1 MLGLGLNLTSI
12 TAALLDFVRSG
23 LKMWLPFENSE
34 ILGEDVVTNG
44 DFATDSDWTKGTGW
58 TISSGKANSDGTQSV
73 SYFRQDGIVNLTS
86 TYKIEFTVS
95 GSTSGTLNF
104 LKGNGSTAINVTS
117 NDTYTYYAKWDGSTG
132 DVAFQSLNFVGSI
145 DNVSVQEVTQIAQD
159 KSTNNSNSATLYTG
173 KALSF
178 DGVNDYVDLG
188 SQSMPN
194 ATEATFAFWV
204 NPVLASGSS
213 ERAILTY
220 GKTTAWFR
228 GNNSISFYNLI
239 SDFVTSISIPDLSNE
254 WHRLVIT
261 ITDQDTVNVY
271 IDGEH
276 ISTETAPTGISTTA
290 ADSYIGS
297 YGAGRYLQG
306 KLADFQIYD
315 KAWTQADVTFDYDN
329 PQHLITDNPSIV
341 KTYGSEIVDDG
352 GFDDASKWNAN
363 TGWTVSG
370 GKASI
375 NHHETTALR
384 QVLSVTKGKIYD
396 LTFEISDYVE
406 GAFQFGFNQFNIA
419 ETSSNLPNFTE
430 NGIYNYRVVSLGDNL
445 NVYMYGVNASEFSID
460 NLSLKEETSLNV
472 SNIKGYWHLSEG
484 AGSFAYNSAV
494 VLGSEELDNG
504 DFATDSVWNKNN
516 GADIDTTVSDAL
528 YLPNGGAFVTQ
539 TSVIESGKTYKYT
552 VVAKSQ
558 TSTLSDLKLITGSTT
573 QKTIEDIPVNYT
585 TYTGVI
591 TSNGTSFKMQE
602 DGDGAVIINSIS
614 LKEVSVGT
622 AYDGNAD
629 DHDSDGTV
637 LGATWVLQQPTIPQ
651 LGLMD
656 WAKSTPV
663 ADEITLISDPN
674 DPSKDVLDNDV
685 RFREHSLNLDGSGY
699 AEVADDDTLDFGQ
712 GAFSIDGW
720 AKYTFVN
727 SGSSSGNVIFI
738 NGGNPVGAPS
748 GSFAILTNTSGGT
761 RYVSFYVNGTELASN
776 ITSSVSDG
784 AWFYFAGT
792 RDASGNLKLYIND
805 LTAVSQSQTG
815 NTDET
820 VSTNLARKIGRGT
833 DATRTYK
840 NLIDDVRLYDRELL
854 ADEIEQNY
862 NAGLSQHKPGSAF
875 SNDFSS
881 DYGL

>member
-1 MLGLGLNLTSI
+1 LTSI

-622 AYDGNAD
+622 AYDGNA
-629 DHDSDGTV
+629 
-637 LGATWVLQQPTIPQ
+637 
-651 LGLMD
+651 
-656 WAKSTPV
+656 
-663 ADEITLISDPN
+663 
-674 DPSKDVLDNDV
+674 
-685 RFREHSLNLDGSGY
+685 
-699 AEVADDDTLDFGQ
+699 
-712 GAFSIDGW
+712 
-720 AKYTFVN
+720 
-727 SGSSSGNVIFI
+727 
-738 NGGNPVGAPS
+738 
-748 GSFAILTNTSGGT
+748 
-761 RYVSFYVNGTELASN
+761 
-776 ITSSVSDG
+776 
-784 AWFYFAGT
+784 
-792 RDASGNLKLYIND
+792 
-805 LTAVSQSQTG
+805 
-815 NTDET
+815 
-820 VSTNLARKIGRGT
+820 
-833 DATRTYK
+833 
-840 NLIDDVRLYDRELL
+840 
-854 ADEIEQNY
+854 
-862 NAGLSQHKPGSAF
+862 
-875 SNDFSS
+875 
-881 DYGL
+881 